1 MQETIDQMFSES
13 PPQSLSG
20 MSDDQIIREFIRLD
34 QAIKDL
40 AYQRSEF
47 SGALAQKAIDV
58 RNGQSTV
65 HMETSDRSNKVKVE
79 FRKGW
84 ECDHLEI
91 ECARELLM
99 DERFREIFN
108 ITYTPKVAKLR
119 TFLNTKS
126 SDERVEMARQT
137 ILNAVKE
144 VEKSPYVSTEK
155 K

>member
-1 MQETIDQMFSES
+1 MQETIDQMFEES
-13 PPQSLSG
+13 PPQSVSG

-40 AYQRSEF
+40 AYQRSGF
-47 SGALAQKAIDV
+47 SSALAQKAIDV

-84 ECDHLEI
+84 ECDHSEI

-108 ITYTPKVAKLR
+108 VTYTPKVAKLR